1 MTAPTRKFNPG
12 FLNNEELVASYCV
25 RMTEFELLVEVLRE
39 CTGCSNPH
47 QIVIGPRGSGKTS
60 LLLRVAAEVDR
71 DAALASRFFPVVFAE
86 ESYEVATAGEFWLEC
101 LTNLA
106 TQATRREDASDLHR
120 TVDELRAIRDDH
132 ALSDRCL
139 GALLD
144 FADREDKRLVLLV
157 ENLNM
162 LFGDMADPDAAGW
175 RLRKIL
181 QTEPRIIVFASAT
194 SRFDEIDNPDRALY
208 DLFRVRTL
216 RPLDRNQCAVLWETV
231 SGRSPAPETI
241 RPLEILTGGS
251 PRLISIV
258 ARFGAGLS
266 FRELMAD
273 LLDLVDDHT
282 EYFKSHLE
290 SLPAQERRV
299 YLALAALW
307 KPATTRE
314 IADHARLETST
325 CSAQLARLVERGV
338 VRVAGGSARRKQY
351 YLTERLYNIY
361 YLLRRRRGPDRLV
374 KALIHFM
381 ASYYSP
387 PELKD
392 ISARMVHD
400 AAGLGT
406 EMRSL
411 HRIALAGL
419 VELPSLAEYRD
430 ELLAMMPAG
439 FVAVSGRG
447 SAPGAVA
454 QTTAAGMR
462 VDDDRAERS
471 QESPGESAERAAREL
486 FKTTAAANVL
496 NRAEDTVEACDEV
509 IRRFG
514 KSEIPAVL
522 VWVAKALVNK
532 GTALSELKRPQD
544 ALEAYGEVIRRFG
557 RSETPALLDSV
568 ATALV
573 NKGAVLGALNR
584 PQDALEACDEV
595 VHRFGKSET
604 PALLDSVAFALV
616 NRGGALVALK
626 RPQDALEAYDEV
638 VRRFG
643 KSETPAL
650 LERVTTAL
658 VSKGVALGDLNRPQD
673 ALEAYDEV
681 VRRFGKSETPALLE
695 RVAAAL
701 VNRGGV
707 LGALNRPQDALEACD
722 EVVHRFGRS
731 ETPALLDS
739 VAAALGNRGAV
750 LGALNRPQDALEACD
765 EAIRRFGESETPA
778 LLERVATALG
788 NRGAALVALNR
799 PQDALEACDEVI
811 RRFGESET
819 PALLERVATALVNR
833 GGVLGALNRP
843 QDALE
848 ACDEVIRRF
857 GKSETTALLE
867 RVAAALG
874 NRGAALGALNRP
886 QDALEAYD
894 EVIRRFGKS
903 ETPALLE
910 RVATALG
917 NRGAALG
924 ALNRPQDAL
933 ETYDEV
939 VRRFGKSE
947 TPALLERVAS
957 ALGNRGAVLGA
968 LNRPQDALEAY
979 DEVVRRF
986 GESETPA
993 LLERVAT
1000 ALVNRGGVLGD
1011 LNRPQDA
1018 LEAYD
1023 EVVRWFGESE
1033 TPALLERVASALVN
1047 RGGALVALKR
1057 PQDAL
1062 EACDEVVRRFGE
1074 SETPALL
1081 ERVAGALVNRGGALV
1096 ALKRPQDALEAC
1108 DEVVRRFGESETQAI
1123 LERVATALGNKGAV
1137 LGALKRPQDALEACD
1152 EVIRR
1157 FGESDSSV
1165 FSVEVKGALLW
1176 RANIE
1181 IKNRQY
1187 EKAVETAGLVING
1200 RHKGSPEQQLRGHV
1214 ILAKALLAGGDRSAC
1229 EHAVEAVL
1237 ALLPQLG
1244 FISME
1249 ASREAI
1255 VALIGFS
1262 VDLGL
1267 QRMRELIQ
1275 TSPSAQ
1281 LLLPLTTALEREL
1294 GYEPRV
1300 AREVDEVAQD
1310 IQQKLKANLTD
1321 MKTLPDLELKK
1332 LATTPGPRQHLA
1344 FDELARRIRD
1354 TPSSW
1359 SPEEGLW
1366 AWDPLD
1372 ITRAPNAIEAEW
1384 AFLKWSQRLNDGK
1397 NPKLEQE
1404 QEARLRERESRL
1416 DQDPDSIED
1425 KYFNEIGEEL
1435 RRQKGESSA

>member
-1 MTAPTRKFNPG
+1 MAGILSPSRDARARWGHDGMTAPTRKYNPG
-12 FLNNEELVASYCV
+12 FLSDDELVASYCV
-25 RMTEFELLVEVLRE
+25 RTTEFELLVEVLRE
-39 CTGCSNPH
+39 CIGHSHPH
-47 QIVIGPRGSGKTS
+47 QLVIGPRGSGKTS
-60 LLLRVAAEVDR
+60 LLLRVAAEVHR
-71 DAALASRFFPVVFAE
+71 DAALKSRCFPVVFSE

-106 TQATRREDASDLHR
+106 TQATRREDAPDLHR
-120 TVDELRAIRDDH
+120 TVDELRAIRDDQ
-132 ALSDRCL
+132 ALADRCL

-162 LFGDMADPDAAGW
+162 LFRDMADPDAAGW

-208 DLFRVRTL
+208 DLFQIRTL

-231 SGRSPAPETI
+231 SGRRPAPETI

-266 FRELMAD
+266 FRELMTD
-273 LLDLVDDHT
+273 LYDLVDDHT

-299 YLALAALW
+299 YLALAMLW

-381 ASYYSP
+381 ESYYSP

-392 ISARMVHD
+392 ISAQMVHD
-400 AAGLGT
+400 SAGPGA

-419 VELPSLAEYRD
+419 MELPSLAEYRD

-439 FVAVSGRG
+439 FVAVSGLD
-447 SAPGAVA
+447 SVPADVA
-454 QTTAAGMR
+454 RTTAAGVQ
-462 VDDDRAERS
+462 VDDDRVEPS
-471 QESPGESAERAAREL
+471 QGNTGESAERAAREL
-486 FKTTAAANVL
+486 FKTTAAANVR

-532 GTALSELKRPQD
+532 GTTLSELNRPQD
-544 ALEAYGEVIRRFG
+544 ALEAYGKVIRRFG

-604 PALLDSVAFALV
+604 PALLDSVAFALG
-616 NRGGALVALK
+616 NRGA
-626 RPQDALEAYDEV
+626 
-638 VRRFG
+638 
-643 KSETPAL
+643 
-650 LERVTTAL
+650 
-658 VSKGVALGDLNRPQD
+658 ALGALNRPQD
-673 ALEAYDEV
+673 ALEASDEV

-695 RVAAAL
+695 RVATAL
-701 VNRGGV
+701 VSKGVV
-707 LGALNRPQDALEACD
+707 LGALNRPQDALEAYD
-722 EVVHRFGRS
+722 EVVRRFGESETPALLGSVAFALVNRGGVLGDLNRPQDALETSDEVIRRFGRS
-731 ETPALLDS
+731 ETQALLDS

-750 LGALNRPQDALEACD
+750 LGALKRPQDALEA
-765 EAIRRFGESETPA
+765 S
-778 LLERVATALG
+778 
-788 NRGAALVALNR
+788 N
-799 PQDALEACDEVI
+799 
-811 RRFGESET
+811 
-819 PALLERVATALVNR
+819 
-833 GGVLGALNRP
+833 
-843 QDALE
+843 
-848 ACDEVIRRF
+848 
-857 GKSETTALLE
+857 
-867 RVAAALG
+867 
-874 NRGAALGALNRP
+874 
-886 QDALEAYD
+886 

-917 NRGAALG
+917 NRGAAL
-924 ALNRPQDAL
+924 L
-933 ETYDEV
+933 
-939 VRRFGKSE
+939 
-947 TPALLERVAS
+947 
-957 ALGNRGAVLGA
+957 A
-968 LNRPQDALEAY
+968 LNRPQDALEAC
-979 DEVVRRF
+979 DEVIRRF

-1023 EVVRWFGESE
+1023 EVVRRFGKSE
-1033 TPALLERVASALVN
+1033 TPALLERVAIALVN
-1047 RGGALVALKR
+1047 RGAVLGALKRPQDALEAYDEVVRRFGKSETPALLDSVASALSNRGGVLGDLNRPQDALEAYDEVVRRFGKSETPALLERVAIALVNRGAVLSDLKR

-1062 EACDEVVRRFGE
+1062 EACDEVVRRFGK

-1081 ERVAGALVNRGGALV
+1081 ERVAIALVNRGAVLV
-1096 ALKRPQDALEAC
+1096 ALNRPQDALEAC
-1108 DEVVRRFGESETQAI
+1108 NEVVRWFGKSETPAL

-1137 LGALKRPQDALEACD
+1137 LVALNRPQDALEACD

-1176 RANIE
+1176 RADIE
-1181 IKNRQY
+1181 LKTRQY
-1187 EKAVETAGLVING
+1187 EKAVETAGRVING
-1200 RHKGSPEQQLRGHV
+1200 RHRGSPEQQLRGHV
-1214 ILAKALLAGGDRSAC
+1214 IRAKALLACGDRSAC

-1237 ALLPQLG
+1237 ALLPELG
-1244 FISME
+1244 FIS
-1249 ASREAI
+1249 REAI
-1255 VALIGFS
+1255 AALIGFS
-1262 VDLGL
+1262 VDIGL

-1275 TSPSAQ
+1275 TSPSAP

-1310 IQQKLKANLTD
+1310 IQQTLKANLTD

-1359 SPEEGLW
+1359 SPEEGPW

-1416 DQDPDSIED
+1416 DQDPDSLED
-1425 KYFNEIGEEL
+1425 KCFNEIGEEL